1 MDSLGVFTSP
11 KRRSQS
17 VTRTVFTIASHVALR
32 WDQKSRLLIF
42 DSQLLFWLW
51 RATLCGCSMV
61 SSFFLCM
68 RVCQCIRVYI
78 VHVSVLLKKKK
89 KKKIFKGFFV
99 VTFVA
104 RMHLEVFLC
113 DICQCLAPLLSL
125 PSCFICPPSP
135 SYLLPADK
143 CYMFSTTAC
152 WAALWYSSCQSI
164 ECDGHFFFVLND

>member
-1 MDSLGVFTSP
+1 MWRYDEIKNHDFLFLTVNCCSDCEGLRFVAARWFQVFFMHACLSVHSSLYCT
-11 KRRSQS
+11 
-17 VTRTVFTIASHVALR
+17 
-32 WDQKSRLLIF
+32 
-42 DSQLLFWLW
+42 
-51 RATLCGCSMV
+51 
-61 SSFFLCM
+61 
-68 RVCQCIRVYI
+68 RVC
-78 VHVSVLLKKKK
+78 SLEK

-99 VTFVA
+99 VSFVA

>member
-17 VTRTVFTIASHVALR
+17 VARTVFTIASHVALR

-61 SSFFLCM
+61 SSFFMHACLSVHSSLYCT
-68 RVCQCIRVYI
+68 RVC
-78 VHVSVLLKKKK
+78 SLEKK

-99 VTFVA
+99 VSFVA